1 MGSCWFFLLTMLVLI
16 DFTVIN
22 HKYVGVFLI
31 PEQDDTLLTFQMPYL
46 NNKMLLCSDLY
57 AGYEGTCS
65 DIAEKYITRVRGL
78 SYVILLL
85 Q

>member
-1 MGSCWFFLLTMLVLI
+1 MLGFLLTMLVLI